1 MTALNDAERAA
12 AQRDGKDVAGA
23 SNTALPLN
31 VDQPVTERTGWY
43 PAWLPSRKFLAAVIA
58 IGGMQLLATMDSTVA
73 IVALPKIQDE
83 LSLSDAGRSW
93 VITAYVLTFGGL
105 MLLGGRLGDTIGRKR
120 TFIVG
125 VALFTIASILCGVAW
140 DETTLVTARLLQGVG
155 AAIAAPTGLALI
167 ATTFPKGP
175 ARNAATAVL
184 AAMTGIGSVMG
195 LVVGGALTEVS
206 WRWAFLVNVPIG
218 LMMIYLARKT
228 LTETHRERM
237 KLDATG
243 AILATLACTA
253 AVFAFSMGPE
263 KGWMSAITLGSG
275 LAALVF
281 FLAFLFVER
290 TALNPVVPF
299 SLFRDRNRVATFAAV
314 FLAGGVMFTLTV
326 LIGLYVQDIMG
337 YSALKAGL
345 GFIPFVIALGIGL
358 GLSSQ
363 LVSVFAPRVL
373 VIAGGVLV
381 LAAMVYGSTLN
392 GGIPYFPNLVI
403 PITVGG
409 LGIGMIVVP
418 LTVSAIAGVDLDEIG
433 PVSAIALMLQSLGG
447 PVVLAVIQAV
457 ITSRTLYLG
466 GTTGP
471 VRNMNPEQLHALDQ
485 GYTYGLLW
493 VAAVAVI
500 VGAVAL
506 FIGYTA
512 SQVAHAQEV
521 KEAIDAGE
529 LGSTMGHSELSSTP
543 TRSDV

>member
-1 MTALNDAERAA
+1 MTALNDAERAMR
-12 AQRDGKDVAGA
+12 RDAD
-23 SNTALPLN
+23 SSSERALPMRFEPAAL
-31 VDQPVTERTGWY
+31 QRSKFY
-43 PAWLPSRKFLAAVIA
+43 PAWLPSRRFIAAVIA

-125 VALFTIASILCGVAW
+125 VALFTIASVLCGIAW
-140 DETTLVTARLLQGVG
+140 DETTLVIARLLQGVG
-155 AAIAAPTGLALI
+155 AAIASPTGLALI

-175 ARNAATAVL
+175 ARNAATAIF
-184 AAMTGIGSVMG
+184 AAMTGVGSVMG
-195 LVVGGALTEVS
+195 LVVGGALVEVS
-206 WRWAFLVNVPIG
+206 WRLAFLVNVPIG
-218 LMMIYLARKT
+218 LLMIYLARTT
-228 LTETHRERM
+228 LRETQRERM
-237 KLDATG
+237 KLDAGG
-243 AILATLACTA
+243 ALLATVACTA
-253 AVFAFSMGPE
+253 AVFGFAQAPENGWRSMVTLASG
-263 KGWMSAITLGSG
+263 AIAT
-275 LAALVF
+275 
-281 FLAFLFVER
+281 LAFVAFVFVER
-290 TALNPVVPF
+290 RAVNPVVPF
-299 SLFRDRNRVATFAAV
+299 TLFKDRNRLATFAAV

-326 LIGLYVQDIMG
+326 LIGLYVQDVMG
-337 YSALKAGL
+337 YSALRAGI
-345 GFIPFVIALGIGL
+345 GFIPFVIALGVGL

-363 LVSVFAPRVL
+363 LVSKFPPRVL

-381 LAAMVYGSTLN
+381 LAAMLYGSTLN

-418 LTVSAIAGVDLDEIG
+418 LTVSAIAGVGFDQIG
-433 PVSAIALMLQSLGG
+433 PVSAIALMLQNLGG
-447 PVVLAVIQAV
+447 PVVLAIIQAV

-471 VRNMNPEQLHALDQ
+471 VKKMNPAQLHALDQ

-493 VAAVAVI
+493 VAAVAVL

-506 FIGYTA
+506 FIGYT
-512 SQVAHAQEV
+512 SEQVAHAQEV
-521 KEAIDAGE
+521 KDAIDAGE
-529 LGSTMGHSELSSTP
+529 L
-543 TRSDV
+543 

>member
-12 AQRDGKDVAGA
+12 IHRDSEGENQRGSRRAGDR
-23 SNTALPLN
+23 ALP
-31 VDQPVTERTGWY
+31 ERTPTLGGQGADTQR
-43 PAWLPSRKFLAAVIA
+43 PGRSPAAWLPSRRFIAAVIA
-58 IGGMQLLATMDSTVA
+58 IGGMQLLATMDSTIA

-83 LSLSDAGRSW
+83 LNLSDAGRSW

-125 VALFTIASILCGVAW
+125 VTLFTIASVLCGIAW
-140 DETTLVTARLLQGVG
+140 DEATLVIARLLQGVG
-155 AAIAAPTGLALI
+155 AAIASPTALALI

-175 ARNAATAVL
+175 ARNAATAVF
-184 AAMTGIGSVMG
+184 AAMTGVGSVMG

-206 WRWAFLVNVPIG
+206 WRLAFLVNVPIG
-218 LMMIYLARKT
+218 LLMIYLARKT
-228 LTETHRERM
+228 LRETNRERL
-237 KLDATG
+237 KLDAAG
-243 AILATLACTA
+243 ALLATLGCTA
-253 AVFAFSMGPE
+253 AVFGFSMGPE
-263 KGWMSAITLGSG
+263 QGWLSPLTLGSG
-275 LAALVF
+275 VIAVAALVG
-281 FLAFLFVER
+281 FLIVER
-290 TALNPVVPF
+290 TAENPVVPF
-299 SLFRDRNRVATFAAV
+299 SLFHDRNRVATFAAI

-326 LIGLYVQDIMG
+326 LIGLYVRDIMG
-337 YSALKAGL
+337 YSALRAGI

-358 GLSSQ
+358 GLSSA
-363 LVSVFAPRVL
+363 LVSKFPPRVL

-381 LAAMVYGSTLN
+381 LGAMIYGSTLDAD
-392 GGIPYFPNLVI
+392 IPYFPNLVF

-418 LTVSAIAGVDLDEIG
+418 LMISAIAGVGFDQIG
-433 PVSAIALMLQSLGG
+433 PVSAIALMLQNLGG

-471 VRNMNPEQLHALDQ
+471 VSDMNAAQLHALDQ

-493 VAAVAVI
+493 VAAVAVV
-500 VGAVAL
+500 VGAAAL

-512 SQVAHAQEV
+512 QQVAHAQEV
-521 KEAIDAGE
+521 KDAIDAGE
-529 LGSTMGHSELSSTP
+529 L
-543 TRSDV
+543 

>member
-12 AQRDGKDVAGA
+12 IHRDAEGGA
-23 SNTALPLN
+23 NRALPIHMEHTPL
-31 VDQPVTERTGWY
+31 ERTGRY
-43 PAWLPSRKFLAAVIA
+43 PAWMPSRRFIAAVIA
-58 IGGMQLLATMDSTVA
+58 IGGMQLLATMDSTIA

-83 LSLSDAGRSW
+83 LNLSDAGRSW

-140 DETTLVTARLLQGVG
+140 DETTLVVARLLQGVG
-155 AAIAAPTGLALI
+155 AAIASPTGLALV

-175 ARNAATAVL
+175 ARNAATAVF
-184 AAMTGIGSVMG
+184 AAMTGVGSVMG

-206 WRWAFLVNVPIG
+206 WRLAFLVNVPIG
-218 LMMIYLARKT
+218 LVMIYLART
-228 LTETHRERM
+228 ALRETHRERM
-237 KLDATG
+237 KLDAAG
-243 AILATLACTA
+243 AILATLGCTA
-253 AVFAFSMGPE
+253 AVYAFSMGPE
-263 KGWMSAITLGSG
+263 AGWLSTITVGSG
-275 LAALVF
+275 IAALVF
-281 FLAFLFVER
+281 FAAFAYVER
-290 TALNPVVPF
+290 TAEHPVVPF
-299 SLFRDRNRVATFAAV
+299 DLFRDRNRVATFAAI

-337 YSALKAGL
+337 YSALRAGI

-358 GLSSQ
+358 GLSSH
-363 LVSVFAPRVL
+363 LVSLFPPRLLVF
-373 VIAGGVLV
+373 AGGVLV

-392 GGIPYFPNLVI
+392 GGIPYFPNLVL
-403 PITVGG
+403 PIVVGG
-409 LGIGMIVVP
+409 FGIGMIVVP
-418 LTVSAIAGVDLDEIG
+418 LTVSAIAGVGFDQIG
-433 PVSAIALMLQSLGG
+433 PVTAIALMLQSLGG

-471 VRNMNPEQLHALDQ
+471 VKFMDTTQLHALDQ

-493 VAAVAVI
+493 VAAVAVL
-500 VGAVAL
+500 VGGAAL

-512 SQVAHAQEV
+512 EQVAHAQEV
-521 KEAIDAGE
+521 KDAIDAGE
-529 LGSTMGHSELSSTP
+529 L
-543 TRSDV
+543 

>member
-12 AQRDGKDVAGA
+12 ARADANDVARA
-23 SNTALPLN
+23 SNRALPAHLGQS
-31 VDQPVTERTGWY
+31 VIERTSWY
-43 PAWLPSRKFLAAVIA
+43 PAWLPSRRFLAAVVA

-73 IVALPKIQDE
+73 IVALPKIQNE
-83 LSLSDAGRSW
+83 LDLSDAGRSW

-140 DETTLVTARLLQGVG
+140 DETTLVVARLLQGVG
-155 AAIAAPTGLALI
+155 SAIASPTGLALI

-175 ARNAATAVL
+175 ARNAATAVF

-218 LMMIYLARKT
+218 LVMIYLARTT
-228 LTETHRERM
+228 LRETHRERM
-237 KLDATG
+237 KLDAAG
-243 AILATLACTA
+243 AFLATLACTA

-263 KGWMSAITLGSG
+263 RGWISTLTLGSG

-281 FLAFLFVER
+281 FVAFLNVER
-290 TALNPVVPF
+290 TAINPVVPF

-337 YSALKAGL
+337 YSALRAGI
-345 GFIPFVIALGIGL
+345 GFIPFVIALGVGL
-358 GLSSQ
+358 GLSSY
-363 LVSVFAPRVL
+363 LVSLFPPRLL

-381 LAAMVYGSTLN
+381 LAAMIYGSTLN
-392 GGIPYFPNLVI
+392 AGIPYFPNLVI

-409 LGIGMIVVP
+409 FGIGMIVVP
-418 LTVSAIAGVDLDEIG
+418 LTVSAIAGVGFDEIG

-447 PVVLAVIQAV
+447 PVVLAIIQAV

-471 VRNMNPEQLHALDQ
+471 VKNMNAAQLHALDQ

-500 VGAVAL
+500 VGVVAL

-512 SQVAHAQEV
+512 NQVAHAQEV
-521 KEAIDAGE
+521 KDAIDAGE
-529 LGSTMGHSELSSTP
+529 L
-543 TRSDV
+543 

>member
-1 MTALNDAERAA
+1 MTALNDAERDAA
-12 AQRDGKDVAGA
+12 RDA
-23 SNTALPLN
+23 SNRALP
-31 VDQPVTERTGWY
+31 VHVGQSTVERTSWY
-43 PAWLPSRKFLAAVIA
+43 PAWLPSRRFLAAVIA

-83 LSLSDAGRSW
+83 LNLSDAGRSW

-140 DETTLVTARLLQGVG
+140 DETTLVIARLLQGVG
-155 AAIAAPTGLALI
+155 SAIASPTGLALI

-175 ARNAATAVL
+175 ARNAATAVF
-184 AAMTGIGSVMG
+184 AAMTGVGSVMG

-218 LMMIYLARKT
+218 ILMIYLARTT
-228 LTETHRERM
+228 LRETHRERM
-237 KLDATG
+237 KLDAAG

-263 KGWMSAITLGSG
+263 KGWSSSLTLGFG
-275 LAALVF
+275 LAAIAF
-281 FLAFLFVER
+281 FIAFLYAER
-290 TALNPVVPF
+290 TAINPVVPF

-337 YSALKAGL
+337 YSALRAGI
-345 GFIPFVIALGIGL
+345 GFI
-358 GLSSQ
+358 LSSA
-363 LVSVFAPRVL
+363 LASRFPPRVL

-381 LAAMVYGSTLN
+381 LAAMIYGSTLH
-392 GGIPYFPNLVI
+392 GDIPYFPNLVL
-403 PITVGG
+403 PITIGG
-409 LGIGMIVVP
+409 FGIGMIVVP
-418 LTVSAIAGVDLDEIG
+418 LMVSAIAGVGFDEIG
-433 PVSAIALMLQSLGG
+433 PVSAIALMLQNLGG
-447 PVVLAVIQAV
+447 PVVLAIIQAV

-471 VRNMNPEQLHALDQ
+471 VKNMAPAQLHALDQ

-500 VGAVAL
+500 VGVVAL

-512 SQVAHAQEV
+512 AQVAHAQEV
-521 KEAIDAGE
+521 KDAIDAGD
-529 LGSTMGHSELSSTP
+529 L
-543 TRSDV
+543 

>member
-12 AQRDGKDVAGA
+12 IRRDAEGGA
-23 SNTALPLN
+23 NRAR
-31 VDQPVTERTGWY
+31 PVYMDYPGSERTGRS
-43 PAWLPSRKFLAAVIA
+43 PAWLPSRRFVAAVIA

-125 VALFTIASILCGVAW
+125 VALFTIASILCGLAW
-140 DETTLVTARLLQGVG
+140 NEGTLVTARLLQGVG
-155 AAIAAPTGLALI
+155 AAIASPTALALI

-175 ARNAATAVL
+175 ARNAATAIF
-184 AAMTGIGSVMG
+184 AAMTGVGSVMG
-195 LVVGGALTEVS
+195 LIVGGALTEVS
-206 WRWAFLVNVPIG
+206 WRWAFLINIPIG
-218 LMMIYLARKT
+218 ILMIHLARKT
-228 LTETHRERM
+228 LRETHREPL
-237 KLDATG
+237 KLDAAG
-243 AILATLACTA
+243 AILATLGCTA
-253 AVFAFSMGPE
+253 AVFGFSMGPE
-263 KGWMSAITLGSG
+263 QGWLSPITLASG
-275 LAALVF
+275 LAAGVF
-281 FLAFLFVER
+281 LLAFVYVER
-290 TALNPVVPF
+290 SAENPVVPF
-299 SLFRDRNRVATFAAV
+299 ELFRDRNRVATFTAV

-337 YSALKAGL
+337 YSALRAGV

-358 GLSSQ
+358 GLSSH
-363 LVSVFAPRVL
+363 LVSLFPPRVL

-381 LAAMVYGSTLN
+381 LAAMLYGSTLN
-392 GGIPYFPNLVI
+392 GGIPYFPNLVV

-409 LGIGMIVVP
+409 FGIGMIVVP
-418 LTVSAIAGVDLDEIG
+418 LTVSAIAGVGFDQIG
-433 PVSAIALMLQSLGG
+433 PVSAIALMLQNLGG
-447 PVVLAVIQAV
+447 PVVLAVVQAV

-471 VRNMNPEQLHALDQ
+471 VKYMDRAQLHALDQ

-493 VAAVAVI
+493 VAGVALI

-506 FIGYTA
+506 FIGYTSA
-512 SQVAHAQEV
+512 QVAHAQEV
-521 KEAIDAGE
+521 KDAIDAGE
-529 LGSTMGHSELSSTP
+529 L
-543 TRSDV
+543 

>member
-12 AQRDGKDVAGA
+12 MFRDAEGGA
-23 SNTALPLN
+23 NRSLPMN
-31 VDQPVTERTGWY
+31 VGYPGQERTGRY
-43 PAWLPSRKFLAAVIA
+43 PAWLPSRRFIAAVIA

-105 MLLGGRLGDTIGRKR
+105 MLLGGRLGDVIGRKR

-125 VALFTIASILCGVAW
+125 VALFTIASVLCGLAW
-140 DETTLVTARLLQGVG
+140 NEATLVTARLLQGVG
-155 AAIAAPTGLALI
+155 AAIASPTALALI

-175 ARNAATAVL
+175 ARNAATAIF

-195 LVVGGALTEVS
+195 LIVGGALTEVS
-206 WRWAFLVNVPIG
+206 WRWAFLINIPIG
-218 LMMIYLARKT
+218 LLMIHLARRT
-228 LTETHRERM
+228 LRETHRERL

-243 AILATLACTA
+243 AILATLGCTA

-263 KGWMSAITLGSG
+263 QGWVSPMTIGSG
-275 LAALVF
+275 LAACAFL
-281 FLAFLFVER
+281 LAFVYVER
-290 TALNPVVPF
+290 TAENPVMPLE
-299 SLFRDRNRVATFAAV
+299 LFKDRNRVATFAAV

-326 LIGLYVQDIMG
+326 LIGLYVQDVMG
-337 YSALKAGL
+337 YSPLRAGV
-345 GFIPFVIALGIGL
+345 GFIPFVVALGIGL
-358 GLSSQ
+358 GVSSQ
-363 LVSVFAPRVL
+363 LVQKFPPRWL

-381 LAAMVYGSTLN
+381 LGAMIYGSTLDAN
-392 GGIPYFPNLVI
+392 IPYFPNLVI
-403 PITVGG
+403 PITIGG

-418 LTVSAIAGVDLDEIG
+418 LMLSAIAGVGFDQIG
-433 PVSAIALMLQSLGG
+433 PVSAIALMLQNLGG
-447 PVVLAVIQAV
+447 PVVLAIIQAV

-466 GTTGP
+466 GTNGP
-471 VRNMNPEQLHALDQ
+471 VKDMDAAQLHALDQ

-521 KEAIDAGE
+521 KDAIDQGE
-529 LGSTMGHSELSSTP
+529 L
-543 TRSDV
+543 

>member
-12 AQRDGKDVAGA
+12 MRRDAEGGANQPFSLRPQKSAVRSAG
-23 SNTALPLN
+23 
-31 VDQPVTERTGWY
+31 ERTSRY
-43 PAWLPSRKFLAAVIA
+43 PAWLPSRRFIAAVIA

-125 VALFTIASILCGVAW
+125 VALFTIASILCGLAW
-140 DETTLVTARLLQGVG
+140 NEATLVVARLLQGVG
-155 AAIAAPTGLALI
+155 AAIASPTALALI

-175 ARNAATAVL
+175 ARNAATAIF

-195 LVVGGALTEVS
+195 LIIGGALTEVS
-206 WRWAFLVNVPIG
+206 WRWAFLINVPIG
-218 LMMIYLARKT
+218 LVMIHLARRT
-228 LTETHRERM
+228 LRETSRERL

-243 AILATLACTA
+243 AILATLGCTA
-253 AVFAFSMGPE
+253 AVFGFSMGPE
-263 KGWMSAITLGSG
+263 QGWLSPITLGSG
-275 LAALVF
+275 LAAAAAL
-281 FLAFLFVER
+281 LAFLYVER
-290 TALNPVVPF
+290 TAANPVMPF
-299 SLFRDRNRVATFAAV
+299 DLFKDRNRVATFAAI

-337 YSALKAGL
+337 YSALRAGI

-358 GLSSQ
+358 GLSSA
-363 LVSVFAPRVL
+363 LVSRFPPRIL

-381 LAAMVYGSTLN
+381 LGAMIYGSTLDAN
-392 GGIPYFPNLVI
+392 IPYFPNLVL
-403 PITVGG
+403 PITIGG
-409 LGIGMIVVP
+409 MGIGMIVVP
-418 LTVSAIAGVDLDEIG
+418 LTLSAIAGVGFDQIG
-433 PVSAIALMLQSLGG
+433 PVSAIALMLQNLGG

-471 VRNMNPEQLHALDQ
+471 VNDMNAAQLHALDQ

-500 VGAVAL
+500 VGGAAL
-506 FIGYTA
+506 FIGYSA

-521 KEAIDAGE
+521 KDAIDSGE
-529 LGSTMGHSELSSTP
+529 L
-543 TRSDV
+543 

>member
-12 AQRDGKDVAGA
+12 SEARAAVDVAQ
-23 SNTALPLN
+23 TR
-31 VDQPVTERTGWY
+31 PVRTSLY
-43 PAWLPSRKFLAAVIA
+43 PSWLPSRRFVAAVVA

-73 IVALPKIQDE
+73 IVALPKIQNE
-83 LSLSDAGRSW
+83 LDLSDAGRSW

-125 VALFTIASILCGVAW
+125 VALFTIASILCGIAW
-140 DETTLVTARLLQGVG
+140 NEPTLVTARLLQGVG
-155 AAIAAPTGLALI
+155 SAIASPTGLALI

-175 ARNAATAVL
+175 ARNSATAVF

-218 LMMIYLARKT
+218 LMMIYLARTT
-228 LTETHRERM
+228 LRETHRERM

-253 AVFAFSMGPE
+253 GVFGFSMGPE
-263 KGWMSAITLGSG
+263 KGWVSPLTLGSI
-275 LAALVF
+275 LAAAVF
-281 FLAFLFVER
+281 FGAFLLVER
-290 TALNPVVPF
+290 TAINPVVPL

-337 YSALKAGL
+337 YSALHAGI

-358 GLSSQ
+358 GLSSY
-363 LVSVFAPRVL
+363 LVSLFPPRLL

-381 LAAMVYGSTLN
+381 LAAMIYGSTLN
-392 GGIPYFPNLVI
+392 GQIPYFPNLVI

-409 LGIGMIVVP
+409 FGIGMIVVP
-418 LTVSAIAGVDLDEIG
+418 LTVSAIAGVGFDEIG
-433 PVSAIALMLQSLGG
+433 PVSAIALMLQNLGG
-447 PVVLAVIQAV
+447 PVVLAIIQAV

-471 VRNMNPEQLHALDQ
+471 VKNMNPAQLHALDQ

-506 FIGYTA
+506 FIGYSA
-512 SQVAHAQEV
+512 DEVAHAQEV
-521 KEAIDAGE
+521 KDAIDAGE
-529 LGSTMGHSELSSTP
+529 L
-543 TRSDV
+543 